1 VFAAQAQTAR
11 GAQLLIRAERSR
23 NRQVLGDEDTHA
35 PLWRTLEQQP
45 VIGEREL
52 LIPPNEKRAARLAR
66 LAVRTQAVTLKPP
79 KRSPHL
85 PPVSVWAVLAQEID
99 PPEGVDGLEWM
110 LLTTVA
116 VTHRDDAFQRLAW
129 YARRWG
135 IEVYHRILK
144 SGCRVEARQL
154 ENSHRLSNCLAID
167 LIVAWR
173 IFHLTMLGQHTPDVP
188 CTVYF
193 TDSEWRALTTF
204 VNKTQTPPAL
214 PPNLNEA
221 VRLLGK
227 LGGHL
232 GRRGDGHPGTEVLW
246 RGMARLADI
255 ERAYDLYHGVAAT

>member
-1 VFAAQAQTAR
+1 M
-11 GAQLLIRAERSR
+11 
-23 NRQVLGDEDTHA
+23 
-35 PLWRTLEQQP
+35 
-45 VIGEREL
+45 
-52 LIPPNEKRAARLAR
+52 RAA
-66 LAVRTQAVTLKPP
+66 
-79 KRSPHL
+79 
-85 PPVSVWAVLAQEID
+85 
-99 PPEGVDGLEWM
+99 G
-110 LLTTVA
+110 
-116 VTHRDDAFQRLAW
+116 
-129 YARRWG
+129 G

-173 IFHLTMLGQHTPDVP
+173 IFYLTLLGEHTPEVP

-193 TDSEWRALTTF
+193 TDSEWRALITF
-204 VNKTQTPPAL
+204 VNKTKTPPEL

-232 GRRGDGHPGTEVLW
+232 GRTGDGHPGTEVLW

-255 ERAYDLYHGVAAT
+255 ERAYDLYHGAAAT